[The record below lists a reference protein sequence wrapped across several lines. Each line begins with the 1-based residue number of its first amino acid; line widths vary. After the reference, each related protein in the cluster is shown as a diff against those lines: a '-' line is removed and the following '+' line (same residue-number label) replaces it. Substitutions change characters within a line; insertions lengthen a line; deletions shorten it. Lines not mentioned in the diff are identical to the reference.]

1 MGGGSL
7 REAVAHGD
15 ATVDK
20 YFPLYKY
27 YTGEKD
33 GTKISL

>member
-1 MGGGSL
+1 MRGG
-7 REAVAHGD
+7 RTWTFD
-15 ATVDK
+15 CMTK

-33 GTKISL
+33 GTKITL